1 MLVFEYWWLTVGG
14 AGPLC
19 VVCRVKFGAAGVI
32 DVLEASSKES
42 IGELQVRQLPC
53 GWGFWLLC
61 ALCDVDLVLDRPA
74 CIQRA
79 DVLKLGNLLLS
90 LACRSPAAPQSRTS
104 RARVCVCGG
113 SVRVVVCVVV

>member
-1 MLVFEYWWLTVGG
+1 MFEYWWLTVGG

-53 GWGFWLLC
+53 GWLL
-61 ALCDVDLVLDRPA
+61 
-74 CIQRA
+74 
-79 DVLKLGNLLLS
+79 
-90 LACRSPAAPQSRTS
+90 
-104 RARVCVCGG
+104 
-113 SVRVVVCVVV
+113 VVVCTL